1 MARMLATSLITL
13 TAIVA
18 VSALAF
24 AEETT
29 IIEKRTEEH
38 QAVEVAPAPRA
49 RVVEER
55 TVVQPAQPAVQKRT
69 DTTVTKTKDDDNDND
84 NDDDNDNDRRN

>member
-1 MARMLATSLITL
+1 MARMLATSLAL

-38 QAVEVAPAPRA
+38 QAVEVAPAPPA
-49 RVVEER
+49 RVIEER
-55 TVVQPAQPAVQKRT
+55 TVVQPAPAVQKRT
-69 DTTVTKTKDDDNDND
+69 DTTVTTTKDND
-84 NDDDNDNDRRN
+84 NDDDNDND

>member
-13 TAIVA
+13 TAILG

-38 QAVEVAPAPRA
+38 QAVEVAPAPRP
-49 RVVEER
+49 RVIEEK
-55 TVVQPAQPAVQKRT
+55 TVVQPAPAVQKRT
-69 DTTVTKTKDDDNDND
+69 DTTVTTKD
-84 NDDDNDNDRRN
+84 NDDDNDNE

>member
-13 TAIVA
+13 TAIFG
-18 VSALAF
+18 VSVLAF

-49 RVVEER
+49 RVVEEK
-55 TVVQPAQPAVQKRT
+55 TVVQPAPAVQKRT
-69 DTTVTKTKDDDNDND
+69 DTTVTTTKDND
-84 NDDDNDNDRRN
+84 NDDDNDND